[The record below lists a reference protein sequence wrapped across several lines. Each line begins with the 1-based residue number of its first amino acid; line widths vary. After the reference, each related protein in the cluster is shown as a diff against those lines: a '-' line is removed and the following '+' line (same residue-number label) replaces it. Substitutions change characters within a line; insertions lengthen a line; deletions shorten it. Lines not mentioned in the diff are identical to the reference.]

1 MKYLEYSVAC
11 LPGTA
16 DLLCQELEEVGLS
29 GFVVED
35 ETEFLHFLEQNR
47 PFWDFVDE
55 DLSQS
60 MKDLYRVRFYV
71 ETTPQGKAL
80 GQAAEDRL
88 CLLRRQDGFG
98 ALPCSCA
105 VVDDED
111 WQDNWK
117 QYFRPFPSGEKLYVQ
132 PAWDDSPTPSDRI
145 VLRSDAGMVFGSG
158 THEST
163 QMCLR
168 LLEEAVKGGE
178 LMLDLGCGSGILA
191 VASLLLGAERAIGI
205 DIDENAPRIARENMC
220 LNGLDPERLQVLWGN
235 AVTDKDCRDVLF
247 RHRYPLIAANIVA
260 DVILALA
267 PTASELLEEDGFFLV
282 SGIIDERHEEVLEGL
297 KASGFVPHRMLTEN
311 GWYAFLLKK
320 HA

>member
-1 MKYLEYSVAC
+1 MKYLEYSVIC

-16 DLLCQELEEVGLS
+16 DLLCQELEEAGLS

-35 ETEFLHFLEQNR
+35 EAEFLHFLEQNR

-55 DLSQS
+55 QLAQS
-60 MKDLYRVRFYV
+60 MKGLYRVRFYV
-71 ETTPQGKAL
+71 EDSDEGKTLGKA
-80 GQAAEDRL
+80 AEERL
-88 CLLRRQDGFG
+88 ALLREQDGFG
-98 ALPCSCA
+98 SLPCTC
-105 VVDDED
+105 VIVNDED
-111 WQDNWK
+111 WQDSWK
-117 QYFRPFPSGEKLYVQ
+117 QYFRPFASGEKLYVQ
-132 PAWDDSPTPSDRI
+132 PAWDDSPVPDDRI

-168 LLEEAVKGGE
+168 LLEQAVTGGE

-191 VASLLLGAERAIGI
+191 VASLLLGADHAIGI
-205 DIDENAPRIARENMC
+205 DIDENAPRVAEENMR
-220 LNGLDPERLQVLWGN
+220 LNGLDPTRLQVLWGN
-235 AVTDKDCRDVLF
+235 AVTDKACRDVLF

-267 PTASELLEEDGFFLV
+267 PTAAELLEDDGYFLV
-282 SGIIDERHEEVLEGL
+282 SGIIDERHEEVLAGL
-297 KASGFVPHRMLTEN
+297 KASGFVPFRTLTEN

-320 HA
+320 SI